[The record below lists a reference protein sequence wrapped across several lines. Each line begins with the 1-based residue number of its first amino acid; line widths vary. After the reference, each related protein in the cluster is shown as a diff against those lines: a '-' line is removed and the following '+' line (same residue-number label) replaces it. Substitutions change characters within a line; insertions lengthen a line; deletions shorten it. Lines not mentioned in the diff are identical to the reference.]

1 MASIDAPQIRPDAT
15 LVRLLWVSTL
25 VLPLVLQR
33 ESRKRVWEGEDD
45 MGVPDRQ
52 QLAFTLREPLIAR
65 VRQTLRA
72 MPIATRVERDGA
84 MPAGGTPIEM
94 PTQRC
99 RPAVCDGAKQ
109 PPVLRGEPGAMSLD
123 EAGPGLANDV
133 GHLKGYGMSSS
144 RYRRFRVFTKKNR
157 SAETRSFTV
166 RGSSFRSRSGYPGTR
181 AGASD

>member
-65 VRQTLRA
+65 VRETLRA

-109 PPVLRGEPGAMSLD
+109 PEVLCGQPGAMGLD
-123 EAGPGLANDV
+123 EACPGLANDV
-133 GHLKGYGMSSS
+133 GHLEGVSVRAASINRVTSSTARMVGRRRGTFGYGM
-144 RYRRFRVFTKKNR
+144 
-157 SAETRSFTV
+157 
-166 RGSSFRSRSGYPGTR
+166 
-181 AGASD
+181 

>member
-65 VRQTLRA
+65 VRHFRQCRLRHELNEMARCPQAAHRSRCPHSAAGRQCA
-72 MPIATRVERDGA
+72 MAR
-84 MPAGGTPIEM
+84 
-94 PTQRC
+94 
-99 RPAVCDGAKQ
+99 
-109 PPVLRGEPGAMSLD
+109 
-123 EAGPGLANDV
+123 
-133 GHLKGYGMSSS
+133 SS
-144 RYRRFRVFTKKNR
+144 RRCCAVSQAR
-157 SAETRSFTV
+157 
-166 RGSSFRSRSGYPGTR
+166 
-181 AGASD
+181 